1 VFINQTLFVCLS
13 LCEAPLGISTAVS
26 LEPSG
31 SSSSSSSSDRSP
43 AVAPITPPLEELV
56 DDFKEARS
64 KPAVATHV
72 ASNKSSLTRASSTV
86 VDKKPETA
94 RVHPPAKQFK
104 PKPRATLIPKAK
116 AAAVWVAKA
125 KARRHSFTCK

>member
-1 VFINQTLFVCLS
+1 M
-13 LCEAPLGISTAVS
+13 
-26 LEPSG
+26 
-31 SSSSSSSSDRSP
+31 
-43 AVAPITPPLEELV
+43 

-72 ASNKSSLTRASSTV
+72 ASNKSSLTEASSTV

-125 KARRHSFTCK
+125 KARRHSFTCN